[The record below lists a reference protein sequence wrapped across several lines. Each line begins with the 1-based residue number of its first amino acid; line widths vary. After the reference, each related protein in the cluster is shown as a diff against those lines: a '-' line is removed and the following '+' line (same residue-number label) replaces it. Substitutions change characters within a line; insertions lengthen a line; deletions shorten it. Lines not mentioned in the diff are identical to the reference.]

1 MNDVKL
7 VLLVEPD
14 QADARL
20 SKQMIEVAQKP
31 QKIEV
36 KGTMHEALAYLE
48 GIGDDVANFPS
59 YIYLRPEPHDQ
70 DGSRFLAE
78 MARIAP
84 SASRGCQ
91 VFID

>member
-1 MNDVKL
+1 MNEVTL

-14 QADARL
+14 QAEASL

-31 QKIEV
+31 KKIEV
-36 KGTMHEALAYLE
+36 RGTMHEALAFLE
-48 GIGDDVANFPS
+48 GIGDDQARFPN

-70 DGSRFLAE
+70 DGSQFRAE

-84 SASRGCQ
+84 AASRQCQ
-91 VFID
+91 VFMD